1 MVRLN
6 LAKDVLCDPVKRRQY
21 DAQSSRRAS
30 TEDWL
35 NSQAE
40 QYTSRFTTF
49 LFAELATAAAESLFD
64 GIFVDINTKR

>member
-6 LAKDVLCDPVKRRQY
+6 LAKDILCDPVKRRQY
-21 DAQSSRRAS
+21 DAQLFRRAS

-40 QYTSRFTTF
+40 QYTSRFTAF
-49 LFAELATAAAESLFD
+49 LFAELATTAAESLFVSL
-64 GIFVDINTKR
+64 FEDIRKE